1 MVESKIEGVEELRI
15 KLSQLPEGF
24 KKRAVVIINR
34 NAIALQRYVRA
45 EKLSGGTTADRL
57 AVRSG
62 KLRASI
68 KLLKTEITE
77 DGVEGGIS
85 LGGGL
90 RYGRVHIGPRGQVS
104 VIKPKHGK
112 YLTIPLEAAK
122 AGKGGQGPG
131 RGSARGGPWGE
142 TFVGKSK
149 AGNLIIFG
157 RLRITKGKRVG
168 ELRSRIVPLF
178 LLKKQVIIR
187 ARIHPEE
194 LIAWIK
200 PKMIEDFLKGG
211 IEVG

>member
-1 MVESKIEGVEELRI
+1 
-15 KLSQLPEGF
+15 
-24 KKRAVVIINR
+24 
-34 NAIALQRYVRA
+34 
-45 EKLSGGTTADRL
+45 
-57 AVRSG
+57 
-62 KLRASI
+62 
-68 KLLKTEITE
+68 
-77 DGVEGGIS
+77 
-85 LGGGL
+85 
-90 RYGRVHIGPRGQVS
+90 